1 MQPGK
6 KAHKRTNSDF
16 AVNRMKTFQDISAPM
31 NTEPDHDAKDEDFE
45 AIAQYQK
52 LNIKRRNSFDGTNM
66 TSTKAKKPNFILA
79 LMGDKVDSMDNDSEY
94 TMSDDSMEENTTND
108 DMNNQKASQESSQAN
123 S

>member
-16 AVNRMKTFQDISAPM
+16 AVNRMKTYQDISLPM

-52 LNIKRRNSFDGTNM
+52 LNIRRRNSFDATNM

-108 DMNNQKASQESSQAN
+108 DMNNQKASQESSQVN

>member
-1 MQPGK
+1 
-6 KAHKRTNSDF
+6 
-16 AVNRMKTFQDISAPM
+16 
-31 NTEPDHDAKDEDFE
+31 
-45 AIAQYQK
+45 
-52 LNIKRRNSFDGTNM
+52 M

-108 DMNNQKASQESSQAN
+108 DMNNQKASQESSQVN

>member
-31 NTEPDHDAKDEDFE
+31 ITEPDHDAKDEDFE